1 MAAPGP
7 TEEGKALREEGKRWI
22 ERIKAAGKYEKDWID
37 DAEIASSTYAGGKAV
52 TTDPEPGN
60 RNFNILF
67 SNVETIVPAVINSPP
82 APDIRR
88 RFGDA
93 DPVAKDLSELLE
105 RSITVQV
112 DDSRLQIE
120 MEAAAQDA
128 FLAGRGIVRLRFK
141 ADVEDGYDEVRKLAE
156 DTVERDAEDDGAGGD
171 DREYRRVSEDDAGSG
186 RASEGTAS
194 GSASAD
200 AGEQSSPGYAAP
212 QGEGVSGERICF
224 EAVSWRD
231 FRHGPAKRW
240 EDVPWQSFR
249 HVMSMEDRDAFA
261 DTALTDAQA
270 LPDDKAQIGETEN
283 DVVIFEVW
291 NKRTKKVWFIEEDT
305 GKVLKRVDDPL
316 GLTKFFPIADPVQP
330 IEVTGRLMPVNAYAI
345 YRKLA
350 DELDVTTRRI
360 RIITQKMRVKG
371 WYSGSASD
379 LKAMVDADDDEFVP
393 IADAEMWAQHGGLQG
408 AVAFWPIEKYAQA
421 LVQLYQNREL
431 TKQAIYE
438 ITGISD
444 IVRGAS
450 QAQETATAQQIKT
463 QWGSLRI
470 QKFQRMMERLAR
482 DLFVMMSEIIPTKFS
497 KKTLETMTSIQLIPT
512 DQDTTPT
519 PPPQMP
525 PMQPGQQPPPEMQQ
539 QMQQAQA
546 QWQQAEQARMAKLQH
561 IATLNALMGQKLQSY
576 YRINVETDSTVRAD
590 LTRQKQEV
598 AEFLQGAAAYFQA
611 VGPLVQ
617 QGALPMDVA
626 VEIFASNARMFN
638 LGKSVE
644 DALDRMLTM
653 AKEASQQP
661 PPPNPE
667 QIKAQA
673 EAKARE
679 QEMAAKAQEG
689 QQRLQEQ
696 QQAAQAKAA
705 EYELRLRELKTQA
718 EAKSQDAAQKAF
730 TEKHKGDIELKLAA
744 ANLEIKRIDLQIK
757 KAELAEKDVEVSEE
771 GDVSSRTTEGF
782 KAILDGFNGMSQA
795 LTQIAEMVAQNGA
808 MQAANAQQQAA
819 YTAAPVELIRD
830 QNGKAVGARKVLN

>member
-1 MAAPGP
+1 MASGLT
-7 TEEGKALREEGKRWI
+7 TEQGAALRKEGKKWI
-22 ERIKAAGKYEKDWID
+22 ERFTAAASREKSWID
-37 DAEIASSTYAGGKAV
+37 DAEIAVATYANAKDTGAIGDV
-52 TTDPEPGN
+52 TPGL
-60 RNFNILF
+60 NFNILF

-120 MEAAAQDA
+120 MEGCAQDA

-141 ADVEDGYDEVRKLAE
+141 ANVKEGYDEVRRLAE
-156 DTVERDAEDDGAGGD
+156 KTAEDRGAD
-171 DREYRRVSEDDAGSG
+171 LAVEDDTGADTEPDVPVGG
-186 RASEGTAS
+186 GGGGVRGD
-194 GSASAD
+194 AD
-200 AGEQSSPGYAAP
+200 AGDGGAASQGVGYP
-212 QGEGVSGERICF
+212 SESVSGERICF

-240 EDVPWQSFR
+240 EDVQWMAFR
-249 HVMSMEDRDAFA
+249 HAMAMEDRDAFA
-261 DTALTDAQA
+261 DTAITNAQTI
-270 LPDDKAQIGETEN
+270 PEDKTEKGETEN
-283 DVVIFEVW
+283 DVIVWELW

-330 IEVTGRLMPVNAYAI
+330 IEVTGRLMPVNAFAI

-350 DELDVTTRRI
+350 DELDLTTRRI
-360 RIITQKMRVKG
+360 RILTDAMKVRG
-371 WYSGSASD
+371 WYPGSATD
-379 LKAMVDADDDEFVP
+379 LANMVNAGDNEWVP
-393 IADAEMWAQHGGLQG
+393 IADAEIWAQNGGLQG
-408 AVAFWPIEKYAQA
+408 AVAFWPVEKFIVA
-421 LVQLYQNREL
+421 LREL
-431 TKQAIYE
+431 YIGRDQTKQAIYE

-482 DLFVMMSEIIPTKFS
+482 DLFVMMSEIIPAKFS
-497 KKTLETMTSIQLIPT
+497 AKTLEAMTSIQLIPT
-512 DQDTTPT
+512 EQDMTPT

-525 PMQPGQQPPPEMQQ
+525 PLPPEAPPEAAQQQAQ
-539 QMQQAQA
+539 QMQAQY
-546 QWQQAEQARMAKLQH
+546 QQAEQARMAKLQH
-561 IATLNALMGQKLQSY
+561 MAALNALMRQPIQSY
-576 YRINVETDSTVRAD
+576 YRINVESDSTVRAD
-590 LTRQKQEV
+590 LTRQKAEV

-617 QGALPMDVA
+617 SGQLPADVA

-644 DALDRMLTM
+644 DALDRTLQM
-653 AKEASQQP
+653 AKEKANQP

-667 QIKAQA
+667 QVKAEGEQKKLEMQAQIAQSKAQSDQAASQVELERINAKAQA
-673 EAKARE
+673 DIAVAQGKAESARV
-679 QEMAAKAQEG
+679 EMDGKLAEMQAQTV
-689 QQRLQEQ
+689 RD
-696 QQAAQAKAA
+696 QQAHALEMQKGQL
-705 EYELRLRELKTQA
+705 ELRKIEA
-718 EAKSQDAAQKAF
+718 EIVKIQVGTAGQVRVNDQ
-730 TEKHKGDIELKLAA
+730 
-744 ANLEIKRIDLQIK
+744 
-757 KAELAEKDVEVSEE
+757 KAELAERNQD
-771 GDVSSRTTEGF
+771 F
-782 KAILDGFNGMSQA
+782 K
-795 LTQIAEMVAQNGA
+795 E
-808 MQAANAQQQAA
+808 QQAEK
-819 YTAAPVELIRD
+819 AAEKP
-830 QNGKAVGARKVLN
+830 KAA